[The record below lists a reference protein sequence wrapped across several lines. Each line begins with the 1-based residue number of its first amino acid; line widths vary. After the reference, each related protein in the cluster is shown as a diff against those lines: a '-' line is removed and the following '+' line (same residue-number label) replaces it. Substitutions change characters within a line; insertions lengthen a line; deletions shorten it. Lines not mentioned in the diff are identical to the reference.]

1 MADLI
6 GSCIENT
13 KDISDTIKITLSI
26 NDSMNQIAKLFQQ
39 EQVLQDSLPSSEIQ
53 DKMKASIGIIHDL
66 YEKLLSDRKK
76 GNIEEFTYDE
86 TVDHIKI
93 LMEKSDLHYKKK

>member
-1 MADLI
+1 
-6 GSCIENT
+6 
-13 KDISDTIKITLSI
+13 
-26 NDSMNQIAKLFQQ
+26 
-39 EQVLQDSLPSSEIQ
+39 
-53 DKMKASIGIIHDL
+53 MKASIGIIHDL

-86 TVDHIKI
+86 TVDHIKN

>member
-66 YEKLLSDRKK
+66 YEKLL
-76 GNIEEFTYDE
+76 
-86 TVDHIKI
+86 
-93 LMEKSDLHYKKK
+93 